1 MNKSVFGKTLSGHRE
16 LTLDRLNFAQH
27 GQLQVENEFPLSEQ
41 VVVADITTTPP
52 STQYKTLTPSMV
64 GIQDLTAGTNI
75 TYSAGTTYNGS
86 VAITINSTD
95 TNTEYTGVDPVDISA
110 GNVIS
115 VKYDDDTI
123 VLDGGE
129 LAVDHTNGDL
139 TFTGYDTGTFDGSSN
154 LTINLV
160 DTDTTYTAGDNLDLT
175 GTEFSLDTSIDEM
188 RDIAYESGF
197 FATTLLGNDYP
208 GSLTTATYLDLS
220 STTNL
225 ILPHNCFYDSILK
238 EYQLAFNPGIF
249 MPNDDQSYFN
259 IAVEDDSATATHGRV
274 KPLTASLELVGF
286 ITIPSGWRATKGL
299 LSLVN
304 SLGSNVSRTTQFQNV
319 QTWGGTGYITLGF
332 GSTNSALTFGTP
344 MTGGVSRTLMLK
356 VYTASTS
363 DFVGGGYITIDKV

>member
-27 GQLQVENEFPLSEQ
+27 GQLQVDNEFPLSEQ

-64 GIQDLTAGTNI
+64 GIQDLIAGTNI

-95 TNTEYTGVDPVDISA
+95 TNTEYTGVDPVDISV

-129 LAVDHTNGDL
+129 LAVDHLPHTL
-139 TFTGYDTGTFDGSSN
+139 TFTGYDTGTFDGSSD

-160 DTDTTYTAGDNLDLT
+160 DSDTTYSAGANIAIDGSNKISLKPAI
-175 GTEFSLDTSIDEM
+175 TEMT
-188 RDIAYESGF
+188 DITYKSGF
-197 FATTLLGNDYP
+197 YVSTLKGNDYP
-208 GSLTTATYLDLS
+208 TKQTTTTYLDLS
-220 STTNL
+220 STTNI
-225 ILPHNCFYDSILK
+225 ILPPNCFYNGVD
-238 EYQLAFNPGIF
+238 YQLALNPGIF
-249 MPNDDQSYFN
+249 MPNDDNLYYN

-274 KPLTASLELVGF
+274 KPMTAGLELVGF
-286 ITIPSGWRATKGL
+286 ITIPNGWRATKAL
-299 LSLVN
+299 LSLVD
-304 SLGSNVSRTTQFQNV
+304 SAGTNVARTTQYQSV
-319 QTWGGTGYITLGF
+319 TTWGGTGYTTLSYGATNSETTF
-332 GSTNSALTFGTP
+332 GSTMDGA
-344 MTGGVSRTLMLK
+344 VDKVLMLK
-356 VYTASTS
+356 VYTSLTT
-363 DFVGGGYITIDKV
+363 DFVGGGYITIIKL